1 MKLVE
6 ITLSGFKRMVPESLL
21 SAYKSMGWTVPGA
34 KSGTPEGS
42 QVPQASLKS
51 TRKKK
56 EAS

>member
-6 ITLSGFKRMVPESLL
+6 ITMAGFKRMVPEALID
-21 SAYKSMGWTVPGA
+21 AYKSLGWTIPGA

-42 QVPQASLKS
+42 QVPQASLKN